1 MLFSLLVVYR
11 TQSACGIQDTFIGL
25 ARTVYIY
32 TVFNRIFGDFP
43 ARNTVYALYIYGSGQ
58 PYTFMFPRLHTHK
71 HTNIHAH
78 VHTQTHTE
86 THTRT
91 HTHAHTHRHTQ
102 HTHTHTAH
110 THTHSTHTHT
120 HTQHKATSLVVQCKS
135 CKGLLP
141 VACKPGMG
149 GAIIPRYCSLNTNP
163 VPGSE
168 KCEEEPYQVGVWG
181 ENFAFA
187 FNPDDLTK

>member
-102 HTHTHTAH
+102 HTHTHTHAAQGH
-110 THTHSTHTHT
+110 
-120 HTQHKATSLVVQCKS
+120 
-135 CKGLLP
+135 LL
-141 VACKPGMG
+141 G
-149 GAIIPRYCSLNTNP
+149 GAVQELQGPAARGLQAWDGWRHHP
-163 VPGSE
+163 PLL
-168 KCEEEPYQVGVWG
+168 
-181 ENFAFA
+181 
-187 FNPDDLTK
+187 LTEHKPSARLREV